1 MDIENAAE
9 RVLAERRE
17 RLARRVGE
25 TLQLPD
31 RGAPAAPSEATRRH
45 LLEEARELY
54 WNELEWENLMDEEDV
69 EAGAGGAGDKVT
81 ELAFPGFLA
90 FTRGLL
96 LTEAPE
102 DALAEHEPRPEV
114 VEEILQF
121 LAARVVE
128 LEDPQEEEETRGDR
142 ERREAERAMTL
153 NLVDL
158 VLVQL
163 YDVSP
168 AEMDEDT
175 GFDDA

>member
-1 MDIENAAE
+1 MDLENAAE
-9 RVLAERRE
+9 RILAERRE
-17 RLARRVGE
+17 RLARRLGRP
-25 TLQLPD
+25 LHLPD
-31 RGAPAAPSEATRRH
+31 RGATTPPTDATRRH

-54 WNELEWENLMDEEDV
+54 WNELEWENLMDEEGV
-69 EAGAGGAGDKVT
+69 EVGAGGHGEKMT

-102 DALAEHEPRPEV
+102 DALAQHEPRPEV

-121 LAARVVE
+121 LAARVAE
-128 LEDPQEEEETRGDR
+128 LGETAEEEAEADR
-142 ERREAERAMTL
+142 ARRQAERDMTL

-163 YDVSP
+163 YDLPLSELDQDS
-168 AEMDEDT
+168 ASAD
-175 GFDDA
+175 G